1 MRNDTIFSLDS
12 KESAC
17 NAETQVRFLG
27 WEDLPGEANDG
38 PLQYS
43 FLENSK
49 DRGAWRATVHGV
61 GVGHD
66 RAISLS
72 LCPA

>member
-43 FLENSK
+43 FLENST
-49 DRGAWRATVHGV
+49 DRGA
-61 GVGHD
+61 
-66 RAISLS
+66 
-72 LCPA
+72 

>member
-1 MRNDTIFSLDS
+1 MASQVNSTINLEKGFSHS
-12 KESAC
+12 SVGKESAC

-49 DRGAWRATVHGV
+49 DRGA
-61 GVGHD
+61 
-66 RAISLS
+66 
-72 LCPA
+72 